1 MAAANAET
9 GALYSIG
16 VVRGTGNHITGFT
29 GSAAVYSEGQYN
41 DGGVVFGP
49 SGVLFYTRHPLNQIG
64 QIEAGSA
71 VNDKI
76 VDLTPLGVASSV
88 GALNIVPAGFPGAG
102 QMKVASYNTSKWY
115 TVTLSADG
123 TGTFNIDTATENAT
137 IQGGPEG
144 FVYVPPGSPLFT
156 DYTNVLVSEYQ
167 NAGITTYQIDAG
179 GNPVPASRAVFITG
193 LAQPEGA
200 ATDPVTGDF
209 LVSTFAAGHQV
220 IVVKGFAP
228 PATATPTATLTSTP
242 ATPTATATATRT
254 PTPTRTPTAT
264 ATATSTSTS
273 SPTATS
279 TPTTTGTPPSITPSS
294 TPTAT
299 RTLTAT
305 PTGTP
310 VDAVVD
316 FDGDNQTDP
325 LSDGLLILRYVFGFR
340 GANLIAGVVDTTN
353 CTRCSAA
360 EIEAYLEAMLPQL
373 DIDGDSQVEALT
385 DGLLILRYLF
395 GFRGAGLIAGAVDT
409 TNRTR
414 CGAAAIETHL
424 ENLL

>member
-1 MAAANAET
+1 MGAVFVWLLSAALAAAQTVQPPYDASYTLTSLGAVPGLPPSYGGLTFLPSNSNVIVIGGAANAET
-9 GALYSIG
+9 GALYTIG
-16 VVRGTGNHITGFT
+16 VIRGTGNHITGFT

-123 TGTFNIDTATENAT
+123 TGTFNIDTATENTT

-179 GNPVPASRAVFITG
+179 GNPVLASRAVFISG

-228 PATATPTATLTSTP
+228 PATATPTVTLTSTP
-242 ATPTATATATRT
+242 PRR
-254 PTPTRTPTAT
+254 PR
-264 ATATSTSTS
+264 
-273 SPTATS
+273 
-279 TPTTTGTPPSITPSS
+279 PPLP
-294 TPTAT
+294 PAP
-299 RTLTAT
+299 RRRPELQQRRL
-305 PTGTP
+305 P
-310 VDAVVD
+310 
-316 FDGDNQTDP
+316 P
-325 LSDGLLILRYVFGFR
+325 LRLRPRARPLLRRRRRR
-340 GANLIAGVVDTTN
+340 G
-353 CTRCSAA
+353 R
-360 EIEAYLEAMLPQL
+360 
-373 DIDGDSQVEALT
+373 
-385 DGLLILRYLF
+385 LLASHRHRPPPR
-395 GFRGAGLIAGAVDT
+395 RGP
-409 TNRTR
+409 
-414 CGAAAIETHL
+414 
-424 ENLL
+424 